1 MLDVVEIKALC
12 RRAGIAQVD
21 AGTKGASIAFR
32 RNEFANPE
40 ALIEFVQSSKG
51 LVKVQPDM
59 KLVFKGNWDKPE
71 ARVKGVRGL
80 ALELAQMAGKGPA
93 AA

>member
-1 MLDVVEIKALC
+1 VVEIKALC

-21 AGTKGASIAFR
+21 AGPKGASIAFR

-40 ALIEFVQSSKG
+40 ALIGFVQASKG

-59 KLVFKGNWDKPE
+59 KLIFKASWDSAS
-71 ARVKGVRGL
+71 ARIKGVRGL
-80 ALELAQMAGKGPA
+80 VLELAQMAERGRKA
-93 AA
+93 A